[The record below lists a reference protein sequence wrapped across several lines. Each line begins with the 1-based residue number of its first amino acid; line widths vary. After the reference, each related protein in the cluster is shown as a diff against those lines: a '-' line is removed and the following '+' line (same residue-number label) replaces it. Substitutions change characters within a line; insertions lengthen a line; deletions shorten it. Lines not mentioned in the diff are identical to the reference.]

1 MAVRFDRQVRLGL
14 IASARPGFSVE
25 LAADGRERTT
35 LAIRKIGAEP
45 IAPSAEEMP
54 HGVIGSRS
62 DALRAAR
69 LFDDRSVDGIVIV
82 AGNFGDERS
91 AAEAAAQGPPG
102 RPIFLFGLPEDR
114 ILDANHE
121 RRDAFC
127 GALNIATAL
136 RRRGFRHTIP
146 PRAISD
152 PADPS
157 FLAALDRFARA
168 ARVVSGIRAAR
179 FGQVGTR
186 PAPFE
191 VCAFNEVSML
201 SRFGQSVVPIALATV
216 FARARALADDDPK
229 VRRILEAMREAA
241 DVEISGDSAL
251 RVAKLEA
258 VLVRFA
264 DEEDLDAL
272 AVQCWTAIQEEYG
285 ISPCAAMARL
295 SEQGIPS
302 ACEVDVHGAMSMLAL
317 GLAAARPTGLADWNN
332 RHIELDDVFSAWH
345 CGVFPPSLARV
356 RPRIRPHFG
365 FESGKL
371 AGRGDGSIEFPIAF
385 GPVTL
390 FRITEDADGEWR
402 ALIEEGE
409 SIEASGDP
417 RGTHGWIR
425 LQDLERTYRAVIQGF
440 PHHVAIGPGRAGAAL
455 EEACGYL
462 GIETVIPNALA
473 R

>member
-1 MAVRFDRQVRLGL
+1 MGVRFDRQVRLGL
-14 IASARPGFSVE
+14 VSSARPGFSAK
-25 LAADGRERTT
+25 LAAEGRERAVEA
-35 LAIRKIGAEP
+35 LRKVGAEP
-45 IAPSAEEMP
+45 IVPSPEEMP
-54 HGVIGSRS
+54 HGVVGSRAE
-62 DALRAAR
+62 ALRAAR
-69 LFDDRSVDGIVIV
+69 LFDECSVDGLVVV

-91 AAEAAAQGPPG
+91 AAEVAARGPAG
-102 RPIFLFGLPEDR
+102 RPVFLFGLPEDR
-114 ILDANHE
+114 ILDATHE

-127 GALNIATAL
+127 GALNIATAF
-136 RRRGFRHTIP
+136 RRRGIRYSVP

-152 PADPS
+152 PDDPV

-168 ARVVSGIRAAR
+168 ARLVSGVRGAR
-179 FGQVGTR
+179 IGQIGTR

-191 VCAFNEVSML
+191 VCAFDEISML
-201 SRFGQSVVPIALATV
+201 GRFGQSVVPIALATV
-216 FARARALADDDPK
+216 FARARALPDDDPR
-229 VRRILEAMREAA
+229 VRRILDAMREGA
-241 DVEISGDSAL
+241 DIEICADSAL
-251 RVAKLEA
+251 RLAKLEA
-258 VLVRFA
+258 VLARFA
-264 DEEDLDAL
+264 EEEDLDAL

-285 ISPCAAMARL
+285 VSACAAMARL

-317 GLAAARPTGLADWNN
+317 ALAAGRPTGLADWNN
-332 RHIELDDVFSAWH
+332 RHIEMDDVFSAWH

-365 FESGKL
+365 FESGDL
-371 AGRGDGSIEFPIAF
+371 AGRGDGAIEFPIAF
-385 GPVTL
+385 GPITL
-390 FRITEDADGEWR
+390 FRITEDPDGAWR

-425 LQDLERTYRAVIQGF
+425 LRDLERTYRAVIRGF
-440 PHHVAIGPGRAGAAL
+440 PHHVAIGPGRVGAAL

-462 GIETVIPNALA
+462 GIDAVVPNPIA